1 MDQDFSIDA
10 YLLDFG
16 GNEICE
22 MSAVRFVWLWKV
34 ETETETENVII
45 LLILF

>member
-10 YLLDFG
+10 CLLDFG
-16 GNEICE
+16 GNEICK

-34 ETETETENVII
+34 ETETENIII
-45 LLILF
+45 LLINPF